1 MLLTLRCGYPACH
14 APQKGT
20 DHSKRMRKQLADK
33 RVVNRKYHWQG
44 GTKTVRMLMTRT
56 SCDSCALSR
65 PNVCNEAFLRIMVG
79 MFRLTRSRDDSILY
93 LRCLLMPQ
101 TRRFTQLYRS
111 REGCESCDESAQQHD
126 RIGRHAGGGD
136 WKTEDN
142 RPKLHTNMQRFW
154 APCL

>member
-65 PNVCNEAFLRIMVG
+65 PDVCNEAFLRIMVG

-101 TRRFTQLYRS
+101 ARRFTRF
-111 REGCESCDESAQQHD
+111 ESCDESAQQHD
-126 RIGRHAGGGD
+126 RIGRHAGGVD